1 MIVLDETP
9 AICAASTTETATRV
23 DCAVRE
29 FSRVFSMDPEHSNNG
44 QNPTDSKSG
53 RFVVLWAPRTDDK
66 GQAGITIYGA
76 DTPVADK
83 GEVVGHLTYSN
94 DVELRPPDG
103 RLFIEPGWE
112 LVVARF
118 VGKSEGKI
126 LSILREMAQHAAG
139 DFGGN
144 PLEEAGFLSEKY
156 LDAQP
161 RPAGRR
167 PGYNDG
173 LLATQRRAE
182 QKILAAKG
190 VSKMSDAAM
199 NLALQGL
206 ADTTWVNTEASQLI
220 RQRRQIEDR
229 GLRLDDI
236 DALRLE
242 DQLTDDE
249 RRERDS
255 MHAAR
260 IRVLIEATEDG
271 L

>member
-1 MIVLDETP
+1 
-9 AICAASTTETATRV
+9 
-23 DCAVRE
+23 
-29 FSRVFSMDPEHSNNG
+29 
-44 QNPTDSKSG
+44 
-53 RFVVLWAPRTDDK
+53 
-66 GQAGITIYGA
+66 
-76 DTPVADK
+76 
-83 GEVVGHLTYSN
+83 
-94 DVELRPPDG
+94 
-103 RLFIEPGWE
+103 
-112 LVVARF
+112 
-118 VGKSEGKI
+118 
-126 LSILREMAQHAAG
+126 
-139 DFGGN
+139 
-144 PLEEAGFLSEKY
+144 
-156 LDAQP
+156 
-161 RPAGRR
+161 
-167 PGYNDG
+167 
-173 LLATQRRAE
+173 
-182 QKILAAKG
+182 
-190 VSKMSDAAM
+190 MSDAAM